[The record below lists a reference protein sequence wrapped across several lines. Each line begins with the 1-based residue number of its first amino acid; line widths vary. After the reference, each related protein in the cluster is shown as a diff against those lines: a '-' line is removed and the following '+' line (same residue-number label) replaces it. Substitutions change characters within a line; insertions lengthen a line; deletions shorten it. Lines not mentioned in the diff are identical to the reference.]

1 MVSEYVEET
10 ETDLLELAAA
20 LACLGQKDKLL
31 LTDDKP
37 ERAPRE
43 KTFVGESDWHKEQR
57 EPRVHDDS
65 GMGFYRLSVGYQ
77 HNVRPGDLVGA
88 LVNEADIE
96 KSSIGRIQLFD
107 DFCVV
112 QMPVGMP
119 DNLLSHLKTI
129 RIRGQAIAIEAIDD
143 PRC

>member
-1 MVSEYVEET
+1 
-10 ETDLLELAAA
+10 
-20 LACLGQKDKLL
+20 
-31 LTDDKP
+31 
-37 ERAPRE
+37 
-43 KTFVGESDWHKEQR
+43 
-57 EPRVHDDS
+57 
-65 GMGFYRLSVGYQ
+65 MGFYRLSVGYQ

-129 RIRGQAIAIEAIDD
+129 RIRGQAIAIEAIDESEVPEQKASLRASRMVLVAVGLVEGSD
-143 PRC
+143 ATETAASARAISAKRAVAIGSHRLQGRGF